1 MIGVTVTGVD
11 KVTKNLR
18 GARAGTGPATA
29 RGVRLGVAIVNRA
42 WKLELSRKGEV
53 DAFWGKG
60 GATDDGLAVRTG
72 RTRASITGEQ
82 FRSGDTY
89 VGVVGSKEKHLKDH
103 EDGATLAGTSPGGFH
118 RIPTA
123 AAKTAAGVDRNAGRS
138 IRDILNAFIFRSRKG
153 SLWAAIH
160 TTAGQ
165 NPIRS
170 LAARTA
176 FRTAQ
181 RAAIGMVASGMTLL
195 YLLVKSITLRP
206 RKIAARVR
214 REQEKPV
221 VEALRS
227 QVSIVVAQANR

>member
-29 RGVRLGVAIVNRA
+29 RGVRMGVAIVERA
-42 WKLELSRKGEV
+42 LKMEMTKKGEM
-53 DAFWGKG
+53 DAFWGKQ
-60 GATDDGLAVRTG
+60 GAGDDGLAVRTG
-72 RTRASITGEQ
+72 RTRASVTGAQ

-103 EDGATLAGTSPGGFH
+103 EDGATLQGTSPAGYH

-123 AAKTAAGVDRNAGRS
+123 AAKTPAGVDRNAGRS
-138 IRDILNAFIFRSRKG
+138 IRNIPGAFLFTSKAG
-153 SLWAAIH
+153 NLWAAMRNN
-160 TTAGQ
+160 AG
-165 NPIRS
+165 P
-170 LAARTA
+170 L
-176 FRTAQ
+176 
-181 RAAIGMVASGMTLL
+181 VLL
-195 YLLVKSITLRP
+195 YMLVKSITLRP
-206 RKIAARVR
+206 RKIFARVR
-214 REQEKPV
+214 REQQAPV